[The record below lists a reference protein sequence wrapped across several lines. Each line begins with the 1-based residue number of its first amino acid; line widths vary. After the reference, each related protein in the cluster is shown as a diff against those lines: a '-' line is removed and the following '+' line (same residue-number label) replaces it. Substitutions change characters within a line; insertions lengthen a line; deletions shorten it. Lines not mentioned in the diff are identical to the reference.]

1 MAPSC
6 AVLGC
11 TKKFN
16 KLSNPSITFHRFPKD
31 DVMRNEWVRAL
42 GRENFTP
49 TIYSRLC
56 SKHFTE
62 EDFYRTTLKVY
73 LHSQAVPSVFEAS
86 PEHLQR
92 QEAENVFQLLPELFY
107 SSGLSAVPQTS
118 FSPSKRREPASSLGE
133 EASSSY
139 VTFFLFH

>member
-16 KLSNPSITFHRFPKD
+16 KISNPSITFHRFPKD
-31 DVMRNEWVRAL
+31 EVMRNEWVRAL

-56 SKHFTE
+56 SKHFRE
-62 EDFYRTTLKVY
+62 EDFIRTTLKVY
-73 LHSQAVPSVFEAS
+73 LHSQAVPSVFEAF

-92 QEAENVFQLLPELFY
+92 QEAEVSTSECPT
-107 SSGLSAVPQTS
+107 PQNS
-118 FSPSKRREPASSLGE
+118 QSEVNNLKRKIVILKIS
-133 EASSSY
+133 
-139 VTFFLFH
+139 